1 MSSLT
6 IGAIGLI
13 VFLIILFTGL
23 PVGLTM
29 MFVGTAGV
37 VVLRGVNAAFQIVV
51 GDILT
56 QFSSYT
62 ICVVPLFS
70 LMGYLA
76 SFSGVGE
83 GLFRLAH
90 KFIGHFH
97 GGLCLATQVACALF
111 GAICGSMPATV
122 ATFGAIAYP
131 EMKRYRYDD
140 SLSTASI
147 AAGASLAVLIPP
159 SMWFIIYGTAT
170 ENSVGRL
177 FLAGVPAG
185 ILQMVLYMLVIA
197 ILVKKNPG
205 IAPAAPRATW
215 KERFYTMRTG
225 GLVEVILVF
234 LLSMGGLF
242 AGWFTPTE
250 AGAVGAGGM
259 LLVTAVQ
266 RKINWKKL
274 RLALRESVKL
284 SAMIYLL
291 LAGATIYG
299 RFFALSGIPDWLGA
313 FVTGMNVPAWA
324 VLAVIIVIYLV
335 LGCFIDAMPM
345 LLLTIPI
352 FYPVIC
358 GTYGYDPI
366 WYGVV
371 IVVVIAM
378 GSITPPV
385 GVNVFILKGVVKD
398 VPLATM
404 FRGVWPFV
412 IANVAMC
419 LILIFIPEVVTF
431 LPNLVYG

>member
-1 MSSLT
+1 MNPT
-6 IGAIGLI
+6 MVGIVGLM
-13 VFLIILFTGL
+13 VFVVLLFTGL
-23 PVGLTM
+23 PVGLSM
-29 MFVGTAGV
+29 MFMGTAGV
-37 VVLRGVNAAFQIVV
+37 VVLRGTRAAFQIVV

-76 SFSGVGE
+76 SYSGVGE

-90 KFIGHFH
+90 KFIGHFD
-97 GGLCLATQVACALF
+97 GGLALATQAACALF

-122 ATFGAIAYP
+122 ATFGSIAYP
-131 EMKRYRYDD
+131 EMKRFNYDD

-147 AAGASLAVLIPP
+147 AAGSSLAVLIPP

-185 ILQMVLYMLVIA
+185 LLQMVLYMLTITFMVGRKPH
-197 ILVKKNPG
+197 L
-205 IAPAAPRATW
+205 APKSPKATW
-215 KERFYTMRTG
+215 RDRFGTLLKG
-225 GLVEVILVF
+225 GLTEVIFVF

-259 LLVTAVQ
+259 LFVTAIR
-266 RKINWKKL
+266 RKINLKKL
-274 RLALRESVKL
+274 RSALKESVRL

-299 RFFALSGIPDWLGA
+299 RFFALSGIPGRLGN
-313 FVTGMNVPAWA
+313 FVTGMSIPPWS
-324 VLAVIIVIYLV
+324 VLTVIILIYLV

-352 FYPVIC
+352 FYPIIC
-358 GTYGYDPI
+358 GTLGYDPI

-385 GVNVFILKGVVKD
+385 GVNVFILKGVIRE
-398 VPLATM
+398 VPLKTM
-404 FRGVWPFV
+404 FSGVWPFV
-412 IANVAMC
+412 IANVVMC
-419 LILIFIPEVVTF
+419 LILIFIPQIVTF